1 MQKLSTI
8 LVLNGPNLNFLGN
21 REKNIYGSKS
31 LEEINEKLTVLAH
44 QYDCDI
50 NFFQSNYEGVLIDKI
65 QDARN
70 KYSGIIINAG
80 AYTHTSIALLDALR
94 IFSKPVIEV
103 HMSNIYGRD
112 YFRRKSYISL
122 VADGSICGFGH
133 LSYRI
138 ALNSITK
145 MMGYSNN

>member
-31 LEEINEKLTVLAH
+31 LEEINEKLTILAH
-44 QYDCDI
+44 QYDSDI

-103 HMSNIYGRD
+103 HMSNIYSREW
-112 YFRRKSYISL
+112 FRRNSFISYI
-122 VADGSICGFGH
+122 AEGSVCGFGF
-133 LSYRI
+133 LSYEI
-138 ALNSITK
+138 ALKTIIK
-145 MMGYSNN
+145 MV

>member
-1 MQKLSTI
+1 M
-8 LVLNGPNLNFLGN
+8 F
-21 REKNIYGSKS
+21 
-31 LEEINEKLTVLAH
+31 
-44 QYDCDI
+44 
-50 NFFQSNYEGVLIDKI
+50 NYEKYKEIQGFIRKHQKIAKIVAISKNQPKESVIEALKHGVRIFGENRVQEAKT
-65 QDARN
+65 

-80 AYTHTSIALLDALR
+80 AYTHTSVALLDALK
-94 IFSKPVIEV
+94 IFDKRFIEV

-112 YFRRKSYISL
+112 HFRRKSYISL

>member
-103 HMSNIYGRD
+103 HMSNIYSREW
-112 YFRRKSYISL
+112 FRSNSIISYI
-122 VADGSICGFGH
+122 AEGSICGFGF
-133 LSYRI
+133 LSYEI
-138 ALNSITK
+138 ALKTIFK
-145 MMGYSNN
+145 MV

>member
-8 LVLNGPNLNFLGN
+8 LVLNGPNLNLLGN

-31 LEEINEKLTVLAH
+31 LEEINEKLVVLAH

-103 HMSNIYGRD
+103 HMSNIYSREW
-112 YFRRKSYISL
+112 FRSNSFISYI
-122 VADGSICGFGH
+122 AEGSVCGFGF
-133 LSYRI
+133 LSYEI
-138 ALNSITK
+138 ALKTIIK
-145 MMGYSNN
+145 MV

>member
-70 KYSGIIINAG
+70 KYCGIIINAG

-103 HMSNIYGRD
+103 HMSNIYSREW
-112 YFRRKSYISL
+112 FRTNSFISYI
-122 VADGSICGFGH
+122 AEGSICGFAF
-133 LSYRI
+133 LSYEI
-138 ALNSITK
+138 ALKTIIK
-145 MMGYSNN
+145 MV

>member
-80 AYTHTSIALLDALR
+80 AYTHTSIALLDALH

-103 HMSNIYGRD
+103 HMSNIYSREW
-112 YFRRKSYISL
+112 FRTNSFVSYI
-122 VADGSICGFGH
+122 AEGSVCGFGF
-133 LSYRI
+133 LSYEI
-138 ALNSITK
+138 ALKTIIK
-145 MMGYSNN
+145 MV